1 VDSSIL
7 AWKSLNSLTRTSL
20 HFLVERALM
29 LRTGRRSRVSPITHF
44 ISRHG
49 GVVTKSYSEC
59 FKSPGTVSYGEVNR
73 QFLPCNDL
81 NNLARLMDTHL
92 NPKYYICERWEPDL
106 NCACVGSWT
115 LYYYSSRTILDS
127 PLLSA
132 YIRGSLYPFM
142 SLLHIRRAS
151 FSYLVSFGKGCQLY
165 KLQGA
170 RTPRDYGRLN

>member
-1 VDSSIL
+1 
-7 AWKSLNSLTRTSL
+7 
-20 HFLVERALM
+20 M

-127 PLLSA
+127 PLNCQPIYGDLSTLSCHYSIFA
-132 YIRGSLYPFM
+132 GLASLTSFLLAKDVSYISCRERERLETTADLIEGLY
-142 SLLHIRRAS
+142 LLE
-151 FSYLVSFGKGCQLY
+151 
-165 KLQGA
+165 
-170 RTPRDYGRLN
+170 